1 MHFILSCL
9 LGASLVAQL
18 VKKSAGRAGDPG
30 SIPGLGRFPE
40 GKGYPPQY
48 SGPENPI
55 DCSLPGSSARGILQA
70 RILEWL
76 AFLSPGNLPNP
87 GIEPGSPALQADSLP
102 YKPPGK
108 LCFSLKAAVSLPPS
122 PPQPYTI
129 ASRLTP
135 STIMPIQRRSLGLTR
150 QRGQGF
156 LSGLFA
162 DISLVPRTHAWHM
175 AGSQRLRTDWQ
186 NEVHVLFVKLPTR
199 SRCVSG

>member
-1 MHFILSCL
+1 MHSAQCSC
-9 LGASLVAQL
+9 SW
-18 VKKSAGRAGDPG
+18 KSAGQSDITAQNIVCARTQLRLTLATPMA
-30 SIPGLGRFPE
+30 
-40 GKGYPPQY
+40 
-48 SGPENPI
+48 
-55 DCSLPGSSARGILQA
+55 CSPPGSSARGILQA

-175 AGSQRLRTDWQ
+175 AGS
-186 NEVHVLFVKLPTR
+186 
-199 SRCVSG
+199 G